1 VSNTLLEKL
10 HQNKLDRMAEK
21 TGKADKYFNDAVETQ
36 LHHIADT
43 VRELLWTNYHDNED
57 HIEQVVSAKD
67 LFNYLLESDCGLWMA
82 DLYEMVY
89 RDLLNKQNLTEDT
102 LKSLSLYMQDGHL
115 EYIHDTIR
123 AGKE

>member
-1 VSNTLLEKL
+1 
-10 HQNKLDRMAEK
+10 MAEK